1 MMKLAIDGGEPAR
14 RQPLPRGTKTGPEE
28 LKELVDV
35 VHSGQLGRWGGTK
48 VEQFE
53 GEFAALVGAQHAVA
67 CTSGTASIHL
77 AVGALNPSPGDEI
90 VTGPITDI
98 GTVIPILY
106 QTAVPVFCDLD
117 PQTFNLDPAALERC
131 LSPRTKAIIV
141 VHLFGS
147 PSDMEGILAVANR
160 HGVPVIEDC
169 SQAHL
174 AEYRGQVVGRAGVA
188 GCFSMQQ
195 SKHITTGDGGVT
207 VTDDEELYR
216 RIQLHSD
223 KGWHRAQF
231 GPRRYSVL
239 GLNYRMTEL
248 QGAVA
253 VAQAR
258 KARGVVEGRRRNGE
272 RLTEL
277 IARAE
282 WLRPQRVLEG
292 SRASYWLYGFTLDPR
307 APFTVDEFAA
317 ALRAEGVGCSPH
329 YIGKPI
335 YLCHEAVAAK
345 RVFGDSSFPWD
356 HARPEIRYDETTCPV
371 AQQILDRLVTL
382 PLDEHWD
389 EEAVSDV
396 AAALLKVDRLL
407 GRSD

>member
-1 MMKLAIDGGEPAR
+1 MKLAIDGGEPVR
-14 RQPLPRGTKTGPEE
+14 RRPMPRGKKTGPCE

-35 VHSGQLGRWGGTK
+35 IDSGQLGRWGGTK
-48 VEQFE
+48 VEEFE
-53 GEFAALVGAQHAVA
+53 REFAALVGAAHAVA

-117 PQTFNLDPAALERC
+117 PRTYNMDPACLERC
-131 LSPRTKAIIV
+131 ISPRTKAIVV

-147 PSDMEGILAVANR
+147 PSDMEAILEIGRR
-160 HGVPVIEDC
+160 HGIPVVEDC

-174 AEYRGQVVGRAGVA
+174 AEYRGEIVGRAGAA
-188 GCFSMQQ
+188 GCFSLQQ

-231 GPRRYSVL
+231 GPRHYSVL

-253 VAQAR
+253 LAQTRRAR
-258 KARGVVEGRRRNGE
+258 DVVERRRRNGE
-272 RLTEL
+272 LLTSL
-277 IARAE
+277 IEAAE
-282 WLRPQRVLEG
+282 WIRPQQMLEG
-292 SRASYWLYGFTLDPR
+292 CRASYWLYAFTVQPH
-307 APFTVDEFAA
+307 APFSADEFAA
-317 ALRAEGVGCSPH
+317 ALKAEGIGGGAH

-335 YLCHEAVAAK
+335 YLCHEAVAAR

-356 HARPEIRYDETTCPV
+356 HARPEIRYDETTCPA
-371 AQQILDRLVTL
+371 AQQILDRLITL

-389 EEAVSDV
+389 DEAVRD
-396 AAALLKVDRLL
+396 AAEALLKVDRLL
-407 GRSD
+407 GR